1 MSDSMYDSGLAN
13 SGSIDVLYSIQDTE
27 TTLNVKGASDRS
39 SNGYWRY
46 FGMDC
51 SDYICFGPMAWL
63 EI

>member
-13 SGSIDVLYSIQDTE
+13 SGSIDVLYSTQDTR
-27 TTLNVKGASDRS
+27 TVLDVKGVQIRPA
-39 SNGYWRY
+39 NGYWRY

-51 SDYICFGPMAWL
+51 SAHICVGPMARL